1 MLIKRD
7 IDTIRAYFE
16 DSSNLKGGNADA
28 VYMPESLQ
36 ELSGILKEACGS
48 KSPVTISG
56 GGTATT
62 GSRVPFG
69 GIVISME
76 RLKKVI
82 DISKERMSAVVE
94 AGVTVEDLK
103 LACEKEGLFYMCH
116 PTEKT
121 AFVGGTVSTN
131 ASGARSFKY
140 GPTRRYVKR
149 LKMALSNG
157 SILEVKRGERFLTKN
172 DTTIRLGDGTT
183 INVPLPSY
191 KMPAG
196 VKNAAGYYAKEGMD
210 LIDLFIG
217 QEGTLSVIGEVEL
230 GLVKKP
236 DKILSCFVFFA
247 KEEDAWLFA
256 DDMRS
261 ACRHKIP
268 QDGLILDIL
277 SMEYFGKEAVEILR
291 KNNANVPSLAG
302 AAIFIEQ
309 EVGEGREGDVVER
322 WAKFIARHNA
332 SIDDTWV
339 AMNEKEVNEFSG
351 FRYVIPESVNEIV
364 RRTGFAKLSTDIA
377 VPDRSFL
384 EMMSFYRD
392 TFKKGSI
399 EHVVFGHI
407 GESHVHVN
415 LLPKSARELAAARDM
430 ALAFVRKGISL
441 GGTVSAEHGIGK
453 IKHRYLEEMY
463 GRDGILQMAR
473 IKKALDP
480 ACILGLD
487 NIFPKEILHCG
498 NF

>member
-1 MLIKRD
+1 MLIKKD
-7 IDTIRAYFE
+7 PDTIQAYFE

-28 VYMPESLQ
+28 VYVPENLQ
-36 ELSGILKEACGS
+36 ELSAVLKEACGR
-48 KSPVTISG
+48 KAPVTISG
-56 GGTATT
+56 GGTTTT

-69 GIVISME
+69 GTVISME

-82 DISKERMSAVVE
+82 GISREKMSALVE

-103 LACEKEGLFYMCH
+103 LASEKEGLFYMCH

-121 AFVGGTVSTN
+121 AFVGGTVATN

-149 LKMALSNG
+149 LKMVLSNG
-157 SILEVKRGERFLTKN
+157 SILEVRRGERFLTKN
-172 DTTIRLGDGTT
+172 DPVIRLDDGTAIT
-183 INVPLPSY
+183 VPLPSY
-191 KMPAG
+191 KMPAD
-196 VKNAAGYYAKEGMD
+196 VKNAAGYYAKDGMD

-236 DKILSCFVFFA
+236 ARILSCFVFFA

-261 ACRHKIP
+261 ACRRKIA

-277 SMEYFGKEAVEILR
+277 SIEYFGTEAVGILR
-291 KNNANVPSLAG
+291 KNNVNVPQNAA

-309 EVGEGREGDVVER
+309 EVEEGREGDVVER
-322 WAKFIARHNA
+322 WAKFITRHNA
-332 SIDDTWV
+332 SVDDTWV
-339 AMNEKEVNEFSG
+339 AMNEKEVDEFSG
-351 FRYVIPESVNEIV
+351 FRYLIPEAVNEMV
-364 RRTGFAKLSTDIA
+364 RKSGFAKISNDIA
-377 VPDRSFL
+377 VPDSRFL
-384 EMMSFYRD
+384 EMMRFYREALEKSD
-392 TFKKGSI
+392 I
-399 EHVVFGHI
+399 QHVVFGHM

-415 LLPKSARELAAARDM
+415 LLPKSERELAAARDM
-430 ALAFVRKGISL
+430 ALAFVKKGVSL

-463 GRDGILQMAR
+463 GREGILEMVR

-487 NIFPKEILHCG
+487 NIFQKELLSRG